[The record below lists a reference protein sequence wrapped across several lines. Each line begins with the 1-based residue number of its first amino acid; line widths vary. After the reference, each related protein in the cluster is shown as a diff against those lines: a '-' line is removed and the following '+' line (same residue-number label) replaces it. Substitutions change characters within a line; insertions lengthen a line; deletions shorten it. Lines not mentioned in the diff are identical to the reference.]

1 MYLLTNWEGWM
12 EKYLARGHGVRTER
26 HNQRSGPPTGKTETG
41 KGPDTNALPDLVEK
55 PDSSFLFVIGPENNT
70 SYISVL

>member
-1 MYLLTNWEGWM
+1 MAYGPSAITSDQALPP
-12 EKYLARGHGVRTER
+12 EKRKRE
-26 HNQRSGPPTGKTETG
+26 